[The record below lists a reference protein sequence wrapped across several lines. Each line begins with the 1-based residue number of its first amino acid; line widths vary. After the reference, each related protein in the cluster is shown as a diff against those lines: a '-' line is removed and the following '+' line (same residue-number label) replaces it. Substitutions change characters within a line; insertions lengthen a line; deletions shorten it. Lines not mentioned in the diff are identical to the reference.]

1 MLDQLIDYEAD
12 EGDIESQHNAPY
24 ELQVTYHYERA
35 ENLVSEPRQTI
46 LNVGTQVAV
55 REIHDVA
62 LNKDC
67 CQHQVDHDQIEE
79 VYRDILLPVLFEL
92 LISRHGKE

>member
-24 ELQVTYHYERA
+24 ELQVTYNYERA
-35 ENLVSEPRQTI
+35 EYLVSQPRQSI
-46 LNVGTQVAV
+46 LNVSTQVAV
-55 REIHDVA
+55 REIHDIA
-62 LNKDC
+62 LNKNC
-67 CQHQVDHDQIEE
+67 CQHQIDQYEIEE

-92 LISRHGKE
+92 LISRHGQE